1 MESAER
7 GKESDIGVEKRTA
20 SRASKGAKRYRFGPF
35 AAGILFFFF
44 CSGRRTNGQ
53 DYVHIKKMKKK
64 KWKKDAK
71 KFKED
76 CIQNIYGH
84 LISCNTQKTT
94 SCMLKKLTSL
104 KFP

>member
-44 CSGRRTNGQ
+44 FCSGRRTNGQ

-64 KWKKDAK
+64 SGKKMQRNSRK
-71 KFKED
+71 IVFKTLMA
-76 CIQNIYGH
+76 I
-84 LISCNTQKTT
+84 
-94 SCMLKKLTSL
+94 
-104 KFP
+104 

>member
-44 CSGRRTNGQ
+44 GLEGGQ
-53 DYVHIKKMKKK
+53 TARIT
-64 KWKKDAK
+64 
-71 KFKED
+71 
-76 CIQNIYGH
+76 CI
-84 LISCNTQKTT
+84 
-94 SCMLKKLTSL
+94 
-104 KFP
+104 

>member
-44 CSGRRTNGQ
+44 FFALEGGQ
-53 DYVHIKKMKKK
+53 TARIT
-64 KWKKDAK
+64 
-71 KFKED
+71 
-76 CIQNIYGH
+76 CI
-84 LISCNTQKTT
+84 
-94 SCMLKKLTSL
+94 
-104 KFP
+104 

>member
-44 CSGRRTNGQ
+44 LL
-53 DYVHIKKMKKK
+53 
-64 KWKKDAK
+64 W
-71 KFKED
+71 KED
-76 CIQNIYGH
+76 KRPGLRAYKKNEEKKVEKRCKEIQGRLYSKH
-84 LISCNTQKTT
+84 
-94 SCMLKKLTSL
+94 
-104 KFP
+104 